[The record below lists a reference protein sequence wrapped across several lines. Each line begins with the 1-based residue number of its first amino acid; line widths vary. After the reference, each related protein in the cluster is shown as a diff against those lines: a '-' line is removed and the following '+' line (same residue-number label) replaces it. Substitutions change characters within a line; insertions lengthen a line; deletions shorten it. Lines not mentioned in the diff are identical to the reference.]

1 MKFKIELLSDK
12 EADEEIV
19 LRCRTID
26 ERVMRAQ
33 SLFSALFDEPEE
45 LQLMRGNVEC
55 FVPLADIL
63 FFETAGNHVSAHT
76 KDAMY
81 DTDLTLTALASRLPY
96 NFIRVSKSGI
106 LNAKQ
111 VSSIARN
118 LTGASEVTFKNTAK
132 RTYVSRAYYK
142 AFKDRLT
149 EIRL

>member
-1 MKFKIELLSDK
+1 MKLKLEILSDT
-12 EADEEIV
+12 ESEEEIII
-19 LRCRTID
+19 RCRSMD
-26 ERVMRAQ
+26 ERMIRAQ
-33 SLFSALFDEPEE
+33 SMLSALFDKPEE
-45 LQLMRGNVEC
+45 LALMRGNVEC

-63 FFETAGNHVSAHT
+63 FFETAGSHVSAHT

-81 DTDLTLTALASRLPY
+81 DTALTLTELANRLPY

-106 LNAKQ
+106 LNARQ
-111 VSSIARN
+111 VSTIARN
-118 LTGASEVTFKNTAK
+118 LTGASEVTFKDSAK